1 MTHFCNSQISKIILS
16 LFILGFAIP
25 SQAEIRGLRWT
36 GTEVESTSLHTLVA
50 KINTSLG
57 TSLRTTD
64 FVLFEDRSLAT
75 SQFQMYV
82 QAIAGIPIRSA
93 SIRTWTD
100 TTNNT
105 AIQVEAFIEVKASE
119 QLARLK
125 QKGVDTVLSSLV
137 PKLARNEVMEIVRT
151 AIKNDSNDNQVRSIK
166 ANDVWENGKLV
177 RLVSVKSRRGNHEF
191 KVDLSSLRVLEHI
204 YNEFPQADQE
214 FSVPAKVFPVYEE
227 TEGMVRQKQI
237 DAELK
242 YINARV
248 PLVTSDSYADLRK
261 RRYLDGEYNEL
272 LGMLPIGQ
280 ANGFWSSTYVREQ
293 GLKILKALP
302 ITENSFE
309 NGGVMLSGRYV
320 TISLH
325 PDAVKKYT
333 NLNFEPMP
341 AAPLRFDWA
350 ETEIDGQMTYEMTP
364 HTGFTG
370 MPLKSMTDA
379 MNRPATRDA
388 NHNPETYINE
398 GFDEVQV
405 YYAVTTLFES
415 LISMG
420 FTDPDLSTRPF
431 NAFLYDPDIS
441 MKNNAYYTEDTINF
455 TTYSDDQQNY
465 ARDNSTIW
473 HELGHG
479 VMDRLMGDQIRLADT
494 GGLSEGM
501 ADFLAALVLAD
512 VMYDQTYDGW
522 DQFRIINQTGFNL
535 TNEVHD
541 DGEAYGGALKDL
553 LDAAVASEGRVGLHK
568 VTDLTLEA
576 MRLTRNHPGL
586 TASGWFS
593 HMLFAD
599 EIGRAGVRAP
609 GELKDIIMAAL
620 NGRNFSLDGKKVAS
634 FSLKNKKQEVDPR
647 TPGSRQSPLPVV
659 ISENQTAT
667 YNLSVQMIDSDVYK
681 FKYPLQVKVQL
692 QKGPIQGAIH
702 WVGEAV
708 EDIVYTIEKA
718 GDILPVNLTIT
729 GKCDEVNREDG
740 SCVDYAY
747 IKVYNN
753 GSLDKPVAKKRFY
766 LQLKA
771 TKDLQQQLTTN

>member
-1 MTHFCNSQISKIILS
+1 MTHFYNSKFSKIILS
-16 LFILGFAIP
+16 LFVLGFAIP

-36 GTEVESTSLHTLVA
+36 GTEVESTDLSALVT

-57 TSLRTTD
+57 TKLKPSD
-64 FVLFEDRSLAT
+64 FLLFEDRDLAT
-75 SQFQMYV
+75 SKFQMYV
-82 QAIAGIPIRSA
+82 QTIAGIPVRSA
-93 SIRTWTD
+93 SIRSWTD
-100 TTNNT
+100 TSNNT
-105 AIQVEAFIEVKASE
+105 AVQVEAYIEVKASE
-119 QLARLK
+119 QMAKLK

-137 PKLARNEVMEIVRT
+137 PKLARDEVMDIVHT
-151 AIKNDSNDNQVRSIK
+151 AVKNDSNDSLVRSIK

-177 RLVSVKSRRGNHEF
+177 RLVSVRSRRGVHEF

-214 FSVPAKVFPVYEE
+214 FSLAAKVFPVYEE
-227 TEGMVRQKQI
+227 TESTRIRQKQI

-242 YINARV
+242 YISAKLPV
-248 PLVTSDSYADLRK
+248 VTNDSYAALRK
-261 RRYLDGEYNEL
+261 RRYLDQQYNEL

-293 GLKILKALP
+293 GLKILRDLP
-302 ITENSFE
+302 TAENSFE
-309 NGGVMLSGRYV
+309 NGGVVLSGRYV

-333 NLNFEPMP
+333 NLNFEPKM

-350 ETEIDGQMTYEMTP
+350 ETVVDGQMTYEMTP
-364 HTGFTG
+364 HTGYTG
-370 MPLKSMTDA
+370 KPVVSAEDVL
-379 MNRPATRDA
+379 NRPATRDP

-398 GFDEVQV
+398 GYDEVQV

-441 MKNNAYYTEDTINF
+441 MKDNAYYTEDTINF
-455 TTYSDDQQNY
+455 TTYSSDQQNY

-501 ADFLAALVLAD
+501 ADFVAALVLAD
-512 VMYDQTYDGW
+512 VTNGERYDGW

-541 DGEAYGGALKDL
+541 DGEAYGGAMKDL
-553 LDAAVASEGRVGLHK
+553 LDAAVAAEGKLGLHK

-599 EIGRAGVRAP
+599 EIGRQGIRAP
-609 GELKDIIMAAL
+609 GELKDLIMAAL

-634 FSLKNKKQEVDPR
+634 FSLKNKTQEVDPR
-647 TPGSRQSPLPVV
+647 TPGSRQSPVPVRL
-659 ISENQTAT
+659 SANQKAT
-667 YNLSVQMIDSDVYK
+667 FNLNMEMIDSDVYK

-692 QKGPIQGAIH
+692 QKGPLQGAIH
-702 WVGEAV
+702 WVGEEA
-708 EDIVYTIEKA
+708 ESLDYTIEKA
-718 GDILPVNLTIT
+718 GDKLPVELTIT
-729 GKCDEVNREDG
+729 GTCDSINRDDG

-747 IKVYNN
+747 IKVFNN
-753 GSLDKPVAKKRFY
+753 GTDKPVAKKRFY
-766 LQLKA
+766 LQLKTA
-771 TKDLQQQLTTN
+771 